1 MAAFPIDRFCF
12 LFVRQLIDETNDD
25 DHESYQNRIWCI
37 VSYSSNVR
45 FYNSLIH
52 TIHFIIPFIINLC
65 SVIILIKKKT
75 TQQSHF
81 NKKQSYKTILLKQIR
96 KHKHLIVSPIVLV
109 LVGIPRLIFI
119 FISKCMNSSN
129 DSWLFLA
136 VYFISF
142 IPSMLTFT
150 VFVMPS
156 KFYKNEFRNTIKRYR
171 TNLRKCLHPFS

>member
-1 MAAFPIDRFCF
+1 MILSILVASSLIHDSIYRK
-12 LFVRQLIDETNDD
+12 LIDETNDD
-25 DHESYQNRIWCI
+25 DQE
-37 VSYSSNVR
+37 SYSSNVR

-65 SVIILIKKKT
+65 SVIILIKKKA

-136 VYFISF
+136 AYFISF
-142 IPSMLTFT
+142 IS
-150 VFVMPS
+150 
-156 KFYKNEFRNTIKRYR
+156 
-171 TNLRKCLHPFS
+171 

>member
-1 MAAFPIDRFCF
+1 MILSILVASS
-12 LFVRQLIDETNDD
+12 LIHNSIYRKLIGETNDD
-25 DHESYQNRIWCI
+25 DQE
-37 VSYSSNVR
+37 SYSSNVR

-109 LVGIPRLIFI
+109 LVGIPRLVFI

-129 DSWLFLA
+129 DS
-136 VYFISF
+136 
-142 IPSMLTFT
+142 
-150 VFVMPS
+150 
-156 KFYKNEFRNTIKRYR
+156 
-171 TNLRKCLHPFS
+171 

>member
-1 MAAFPIDRFCF
+1 MILSILVASS
-12 LFVRQLIDETNDD
+12 LIHNSIYRKLIGETNDD
-25 DHESYQNRIWCI
+25 DQE
-37 VSYSSNVR
+37 SYSSNVR

-65 SVIILIKKKT
+65 SVIILIKKKA

-109 LVGIPRLIFI
+109 LVGIPRLVFI

-129 DSWLFLA
+129 DS
-136 VYFISF
+136 
-142 IPSMLTFT
+142 
-150 VFVMPS
+150 
-156 KFYKNEFRNTIKRYR
+156 
-171 TNLRKCLHPFS
+171 